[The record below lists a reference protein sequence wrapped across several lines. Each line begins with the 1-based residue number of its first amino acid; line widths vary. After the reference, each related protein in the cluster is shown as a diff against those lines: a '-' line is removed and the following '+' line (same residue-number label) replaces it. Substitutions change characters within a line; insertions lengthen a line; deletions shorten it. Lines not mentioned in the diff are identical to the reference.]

1 MATYINRRTSYAMQ
15 TLVRLA
21 MAEDSAP
28 LSRDVIAQQEG
39 IPAPFLEKILQQL
52 AGAGLIEGK
61 KGPGG
66 GYRLIKAPG
75 DVSIMDVMN
84 SIGEPV
90 DINRCT
96 SDEDTCDR
104 IDCCPS
110 AAIWKKVQR
119 EIDAI
124 LRRETLASV
133 IEGLAGT

>member
-21 MAEDSAP
+21 LAGDDAP
-28 LSRDVIAQQEG
+28 LSRDVIAKSEG

-66 GYRLIKAPG
+66 GYRLVHAPQ

-90 DINRCT
+90 EINRCT
-96 SDEDTCDR
+96 TEEDACDR
-104 IDCCPS
+104 SNCCPS

-119 EIDAI
+119 EIDEI

-133 IEGLAGT
+133 IDGMT

>member
-1 MATYINRRTSYAMQ
+1 MQ

-21 MAEDSAP
+21 LAGEAAV
-28 LSRDVIAQQEG
+28 LSRDAIAKQEG

-52 AGAGLIEGK
+52 ASAGLIEGK

-66 GYRLIKAPG
+66 GYRLVHAPE

-90 DINRCT
+90 EINRCT
-96 SDEDTCDR
+96 SDEDACDR

-119 EIDAI
+119 EIDVI

-133 IEGLAGT
+133 IEELTV